1 MANIYLQI
9 DFKTGN
15 IFQFSKN
22 IQEGY
27 ESHINTK
34 GVESWRKIY
43 KKGLYAKLESIS
55 VRDSDFGKEIS
66 LATKLGNG
74 DNAYLNF
81 PLFDQRKNIASYAES
96 LIALL
101 PSLKIGES
109 YRFFPYNIKG
119 DNDKYANIG
128 VSIVLAD
135 LANESVK
142 EGVDKLARLTY
153 SYTSKDGVAVVGDIP
168 AVVWEEDY
176 TGAKTMNQTAKN
188 KFLYDTLTKH
198 VSTSATSSAQPAQT
212 PAPVPT
218 SAVLQSAPAPVST
231 PAANVATK
239 VEHDDLPF

>member
-1 MANIYLQI
+1 MANIYLQV

-66 LATKLGNG
+66 LATKLGKG
-74 DNAYLNF
+74 DTAYLNF

-96 LIALL
+96 LISLL

-119 DNDKYANIG
+119 ENDKYANIG

-135 LANESVK
+135 LANDSVK

-198 VSTSATSSAQPAQT
+198 VSTSATSSAQPTPT
-212 PAPVPT
+212 PAPT
-218 SAVLQSAPAPVST
+218 SAVSQSAPVAT

-239 VEHDDLPF
+239 AEHDDLPF

>member
-66 LATKLGNG
+66 LATKLGKG
-74 DNAYLNF
+74 DTAYLNF

-135 LANESVK
+135 LANDSVK

-188 KFLYDTLTKH
+188 KFLYDTLIKH
-198 VSTSATSSAQPAQT
+198 TSTSSQPSAPATTPPAGAQA
-212 PAPVPT
+212 APV
-218 SAVLQSAPAPVST
+218 AQSAPAPKAT
-231 PAANVATK
+231 APAP
-239 VEHDDLPF
+239 VEAAHDDLPF